1 MSSNN
6 PTGYNPTK
14 IERPRSIFP
23 VNKRHIT
30 TLKIGEIT
38 PIMCEEVIPGDTWT
52 LDISAVNRMVAPFVS
67 PVYGDITLSVYA
79 FFCPNR
85 LLWDHWFQFCG
96 QNDEHAWTQTNQ
108 YKIPQS
114 TVNIDSAPGTDS
126 RPKGAKLG
134 SLADHFGL
142 PIKNSVG
149 MVKINELPL
158 RAYARMYNEY
168 FRNENTDDP
177 VLVSY
182 GDGAN
187 TALKYEDMPL
197 KACRFHDYFSNALP
211 APQKGPSV
219 TVPIAGQAPINI
231 TGGFDLG
238 ATTDNPLYLDL
249 RGDGSEYEPYYASV
263 TTNHSTGIPDTET
276 IPVNNM
282 EADLSKAVS
291 ATINAWR
298 LAAQTQIFYET
309 CARYGTRYN
318 ELVYGLFGVK
328 TGDTRSYRVEEIGEL
343 HFSLAMQEVTA
354 TSSSADNS
362 TTQYALGQQVV
373 KMASGN
379 KGSLFTKSF
388 TEHGYLM
395 VVAVPRVKH
404 QYNQGIDRKWK
415 RENFLDFYN
424 PIFDNIGET
433 PVMESE
439 IYAAPKNCAIG
450 EKNWNDIEIQ
460 EAFGYQE
467 AWAEYRYFKDE
478 NTGYMRPQPA
488 MPGQNQD
495 AGLPTYTFSDNF
507 TDAPTLAGFMKE
519 TRTNVQRTLALTNLN
534 YDIMSDFMLTGKVAR
549 TMSVRSIPGLLDHHG
564 I

>member
-52 LDISAVNRMVAPFVS
+52 IDLSTVSRMAAPFVS
-67 PVYGDITLSVYA
+67 PVYGDMTMSVYA

-108 YKIPQS
+108 YKVPQTTTILEAYQENS
-114 TVNIDSAPGTDS
+114 GNRPGV
-126 RPKGAKLG
+126 KVG

-142 PIKNSVG
+142 PIQNKIG
-149 MVKINELPL
+149 KVKLNELPL
-158 RAYARMYNEY
+158 RAYARIYNEY

-177 VLVSY
+177 ILVSY
-182 GDGAN
+182 GDNPN
-187 TALKYEDMPL
+187 TAITYGDMPK

-219 TVPIAGQAPINI
+219 TVPLAGQAPITI
-231 TGGFDLG
+231 TGGFDQG
-238 ATTDNPLYLDL
+238 VTTDNPLYLDL
-249 RGDGSEYEPYYASV
+249 YRNGSDYSARLS
-263 TTNHSTGIPDTET
+263 TNHSTGLPDIID
-276 IPVNNM
+276 IPVGNM

-328 TGDTRSYRVEEIGEL
+328 TGDTRSYRVEHLGGL
-343 HFSLAMQEVTA
+343 HFQLAMQEVTA
-354 TSSSADNS
+354 TSSGTETSG
-362 TTQYALGQQVV
+362 QQFALGQQVV

-395 VVAVPRVKH
+395 ILAVPRVKH
-404 QYNQGIDRKWK
+404 QYNQGIERKWK
-415 RENFLDFYN
+415 REDFLDFYN

-439 IYAAPKNCAIG
+439 IYATRRNTPDENG
-450 EKNWNDIEIQ
+450 SWNDNAVQ

-467 AWAEYRYFKDE
+467 AWAEYRYFKDDS
-478 NTGYMRPQPA
+478 TGYMRPQGG
-488 MPGQNQD
+488 MIEGEENI
-495 AGLPTYTFSDNF
+495 GLPTYTFSD
-507 TDAPTLAGFMKE
+507 DYEEAPTLNGFMKE
-519 TRTNVQRTLALTNLN
+519 TRKNVQRTLALTDLN
-534 YDIMSDFMLTGKVAR
+534 YDIMSDFLVTGKVAR
-549 TMSVRSIPGLLDHHG
+549 PMSVRSIPGLLDHHG
-564 I
+564 L

>member
-23 VNKRHIT
+23 INKRHIT

-52 LDISAVNRMVAPFVS
+52 IDLSTVSRMAAPFVS
-67 PVYGDITLSVYA
+67 PVYGDMTMSVYA

-108 YKIPQS
+108 YKIPQTTTILEAYQENS
-114 TVNIDSAPGTDS
+114 GNRPGV
-126 RPKGAKLG
+126 KVG

-142 PIKNSVG
+142 PIQNKIG
-149 MVKINELPL
+149 KVKLNELPL
-158 RAYARMYNEY
+158 RAYARIYNEY

-177 VLVSY
+177 ILVSY
-182 GDGAN
+182 GDSPN
-187 TALKYEDMPL
+187 TAITYGDMPK

-219 TVPIAGQAPINI
+219 TVPLAGQAPITI
-231 TGGFDLG
+231 TGGFNQG
-238 ATTDNPLYLDL
+238 VTTDNPLYLDL
-249 RGDGSEYEPYYASV
+249 YRNGSEYSARIS
-263 TTNHSTGIPDTET
+263 TNHSTSLPDTID
-276 IPVNNM
+276 IPVGNM
-282 EADLSKAVS
+282 EADLSKTVS

-328 TGDTRSYRVEEIGEL
+328 TGDTRSYRVEHLGGL
-343 HFSLAMQEVTA
+343 HFQLAMQEVTA
-354 TSSSADNS
+354 TTSGSESSG
-362 TTQYALGQQVV
+362 QQFALGQQVV

-395 VVAVPRVKH
+395 ILAVPRVKH
-404 QYNQGIDRKWK
+404 QYNQGIERKWK
-415 RENFLDFYN
+415 REDFLDFYN

-439 IYAAPKNCAIG
+439 IYATRNNTPDENG
-450 EKNWNDIEIQ
+450 SWNDNTVQ

-467 AWAEYRYFKDE
+467 AWAEYRYFKDD
-478 NTGYMRPQPA
+478 NTGYMRPQGG
-488 MPGQNQD
+488 MIEGEENI
-495 AGLPTYTFSDNF
+495 GLPTYTFSD
-507 TDAPTLAGFMKE
+507 DYEEAPTLNGFMKE
-519 TRTNVQRTLALTNLN
+519 TRTNITRTLAITDLN
-534 YDIMSDFMLTGKVAR
+534 YDIMSDFLVTGKVAR
-549 TMSVRSIPGLLDHHG
+549 PMSVRSIPGLLDHHG

>member
-38 PIMCEEVIPGDTWT
+38 PIWCEEVTPGDTWS
-52 LDISAVNRMVAPFVS
+52 LDIASVARMAYPFVS
-67 PVYGDITLSVYA
+67 PVYGDMTLSIYA

-108 YKIPQS
+108 YKIPQAKV
-114 TVNIDSAPGTDS
+114 TIDGTPIAAPPGVN
-126 RPKGAKLG
+126 GAQVG

-142 PIKNSVG
+142 PVKNKIG
-149 MVKINELPL
+149 KVKINELPL
-158 RAYARMYNEY
+158 RAYARIYNEY

-177 VLVSY
+177 ILVSY
-182 GDGAN
+182 GDTAN
-187 TALKYEDMPL
+187 TAIKYEDMP
-197 KACRFHDYFSNALP
+197 KCASRFHDYFSNALP

-219 TVPIAGQAPINI
+219 SVPIGGAAPVVMTDLQQAYS
-231 TGGFDLG
+231 TEH
-238 ATTDNPLYLDL
+238 PLYLDVENPSSNMWFRVGTNTL
-249 RGDGSEYEPYYASV
+249 IYPGSGDK
-263 TTNHSTGIPDTET
+263 
-276 IPVNNM
+276 IPVSNM

-328 TGDTRSYRVEEIGEL
+328 TGDTRSYRVEHLGGL
-343 HFSLAMQEVTA
+343 HFNLAMQEVTA
-354 TSSSADNS
+354 TSSSAANS
-362 TTQYALGQQVV
+362 DTEYALGQQVV

-395 VVAVPRVKH
+395 LVAVPRVKH
-404 QYNQGIDRKWK
+404 QYNQGIERKWK
-415 RENFLDFYN
+415 REDFLDFYN

-439 IYAAPKNCAIG
+439 IYATRQNTPDENG
-450 EKNWNDIEIQ
+450 SWNDISIQ

-467 AWAEYRYFKDE
+467 AWAELRYFKDDV
-478 NTGYMRPQPA
+478 TGYTRPQTTTNED
-488 MPGQNQD
+488 GTIKL
-495 AGLPTYTFSDNF
+495 AGLPTYTFSDNYEE
-507 TDAPTLAGFMKE
+507 APTLAGFMKE
-519 TRTNVQRTLALTNLN
+519 TRSNVTRTLAVTNKDF
-534 YDIMSDFMLTGKVAR
+534 DIMSDFMITGKVAR
-549 TMSVRSIPGLLDHHG
+549 PMSVRSIPGLLDHHG

>member
-38 PIMCEEVIPGDTWT
+38 PIWCEEVTPGDTWT
-52 LDISAVNRMVAPFVS
+52 IDISSVARMAYPFVS
-67 PVYGDITLSVYA
+67 PVYGDITLSIYA

-114 TVNIDSAPGTDS
+114 KVVLDGTPIPAPPGT
-126 RPKGAKLG
+126 RGAPLG

-142 PIKNSVG
+142 PVKNQIG
-149 MVKINELPL
+149 TVKINELPL
-158 RAYARMYNEY
+158 RAYARIYNEY

-177 VLVSY
+177 ILVSY
-182 GDGAN
+182 GDTAN
-187 TALKYEDMPL
+187 TAIKYEDMP
-197 KACRFHDYFSNALP
+197 KYASRFHDYFSNALP

-219 TVPIAGQAPINI
+219 TVPIGGSAPVVMTDLNQA
-231 TGGFDLG
+231 
-238 ATTDNPLYLDL
+238 ATRDHPLYMDVVNPSSNMWL
-249 RGDGSEYEPYYASV
+249 RVGTNTLIYPGTGDK
-263 TTNHSTGIPDTET
+263 
-276 IPVNNM
+276 IPVANM

-328 TGDTRSYRVEEIGEL
+328 TGDTRSYRVEEVGEL

-362 TTQYALGQQVV
+362 TTEYALGQQVV

-395 VVAVPRVKH
+395 MVAVPRVKH
-404 QYNQGIDRKWK
+404 QYNQGIERKWK
-415 RENFLDFYN
+415 REDFLDFYN

-439 IYAAPKNCAIG
+439 IYATRENTPDASG
-450 EKNWNDIEIQ
+450 SWNDIAIQ

-467 AWAEYRYFKDE
+467 AWAEYRYFKDDV
-478 NTGYMRPQPA
+478 TGYIRPQSTTN
-488 MPGQNQD
+488 GEITLT
-495 AGLPTYTFSDNF
+495 GLPTYSFSDNY
-507 TDAPTLAGFMKE
+507 DKAPTLAGFMKE
-519 TRTNVQRTLALTNLN
+519 TRSNVTRTLAITHSD
-534 YDIMSDFMLTGKVAR
+534 YDIMNDFMITGKVAR
-549 TMSVRSIPGLLDHHG
+549 PMSVRSIPGLLDHHG

>member
-6 PTGYNPTK
+6 PIGYNPTK

-38 PIMCEEVIPGDTWT
+38 PIMCEEVIPGDTWSI
-52 LDISAVNRMVAPFVS
+52 DISSVSRMVAPFVS
-67 PVYGDITLSVYA
+67 PVYGDITMSVYA

-85 LLWDHWFQFCG
+85 LLWEHWFQFCG
-96 QNDEHAWTQTNQ
+96 QNDEQAWTQTNE
-108 YKIPQS
+108 YKIPQAK
-114 TVNIDSAPGTDS
+114 VNIEGQKLNDSGNPIGAALGT
-126 RPKGAKLG
+126 
-134 SLADHFGL
+134 LADHFGL
-142 PIKNSVG
+142 PVKNSVG
-149 MVKINELPL
+149 LVKINELPL
-158 RAYARMYNEY
+158 RAYARIYNEY

-177 VLVSY
+177 ILISY
-182 GDGAN
+182 GDAAN
-187 TALKYEDMPL
+187 TAIKYEDMPKL
-197 KACRFHDYFSNALP
+197 ACRFHDYFSNALP

-219 TVPIAGQAPINI
+219 TVPIAGQAPII
-231 TGGFDLG
+231 MSSLG
-238 ATTDNPLYLDL
+238 KPMTTDYPLYMDVT
-249 RGDGSEYEPYYASV
+249 GNGSDSEPYNFKMTTSGNVV
-263 TTNHSTGIPDTET
+263 TPVGGLE

-282 EADLSKAVS
+282 SADLSKAVS

-328 TGDTRSYRVEEIGEL
+328 TGDTRSYRVEQLGGL
-343 HFSLAMQEVTA
+343 HFALAMQEVTA

-362 TTQYALGQQVV
+362 ATQYALGQQVV

-388 TEHGYLM
+388 AEHGYLM
-395 VVAVPRVKH
+395 LVAVPRVKH

-415 RENFLDFYN
+415 RETFLDFYN

-433 PVMESE
+433 PLLESE
-439 IYAAPKNCAIG
+439 IYATSKNSAID
-450 EKNWNDIEIQ
+450 EKSWNDREVQ

-478 NTGYMRPQPA
+478 NTGFMRPQTSPN
-488 MPGQNQD
+488 PTGDN
-495 AGLPTYTFSDNF
+495 GLPTYTFSDNYE
-507 TDAPTLAGFMKE
+507 TEPTLPGFMKE
-519 TRTNVQRTLALTNLN
+519 TRKNVQRTLALTDLK
-534 YDIMSDFMLTGKVAR
+534 YDIMNDFMLTGKVAR
-549 TMSVRSIPGLLDHHG
+549 PMSVRSIPGLLDHHG